1 VEQLVATGQLR
12 IKFGLRLSYLRKKA
26 NLKQIELAAAL
37 GVSKKTISRME
48 RGHQGTSFD
57 NLEII
62 TQVLGVKEWQL
73 FKFDDDEM

>member
-1 VEQLVATGQLR
+1 MNQLVATGQLK

-26 NLKQIELAAAL
+26 NLKQIDLAGAL
-37 GVSKKTISRME
+37 GVSKETISRME
-48 RGHQGTSFD
+48 RGHHGTSFD

-73 FKFDDDEM
+73 FKFDDEM